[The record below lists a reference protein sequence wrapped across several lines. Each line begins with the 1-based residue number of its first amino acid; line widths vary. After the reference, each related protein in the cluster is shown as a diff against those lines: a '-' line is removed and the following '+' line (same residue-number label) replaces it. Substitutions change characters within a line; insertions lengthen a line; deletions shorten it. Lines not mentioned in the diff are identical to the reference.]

1 MCDPRRGPLPE
12 SVFRCTVSTAIIFTR
27 NADIHTN
34 ARKGHTTCPETGA
47 MTEEP
52 VATTL
57 TTPEETATTIRDWPM
72 LIGGEWVPA
81 LDGSWSEVTSPG
93 RRGTVLARVPVGNA
107 DDADRAVKAARAAFP
122 AWSALHFKDRQKA
135 LLKIAD
141 ALEERAEELAL
152 LTAADTG
159 NALRTQARPESQTLV
174 NLFRYFGGVAGEFKG
189 TVLPAGDDQLQ
200 YTRREPLGVVAG
212 ILPWNSPLMIAGMK
226 TPASLAA
233 GNTLILKT
241 AQEAPLTILKMA
253 EIANKFLPP
262 GVLNVVTGKGS
273 VIGEALLVHPDIDKL
288 SFTGSTEIGRHV
300 AEVGG
305 KRLAHVSLELG
316 GKSPNIVFPDA
327 ATPETI
333 EATAAGVLTAMRF
346 TRQGQSCTAGSR
358 LFVHADVYDA
368 FLEVLVEK
376 VKALRV
382 GDPLDET
389 SDMGSIIN
397 AKQYESVLGYI
408 NDGKSQ
414 PGVSVPLD
422 GTALNTEGL
431 DGFYTGPTI
440 FAGVDNTWRIARE
453 EIFGPVLVA
462 IPWRDRDE
470 VIAMANDSHY
480 GLGAY
485 IWSHNLGDALDTAHR
500 IESGWVQI
508 NQGGGQVIGQ
518 SYGGYKTSGI
528 GREFSIEGALESFT
542 QIKQINVK
550 IK

>member
-1 MCDPRRGPLPE
+1 M
-12 SVFRCTVSTAIIFTR
+12 
-27 NADIHTN
+27 
-34 ARKGHTTCPETGA
+34 
-47 MTEEP
+47 
-52 VATTL
+52 ATTL
-57 TTPEETATTIRDWPM
+57 TTPPAVTAVRDQPM

-81 LDGSWSEVTSPG
+81 LDGSWTDVQSPG
-93 RRGTVLARVPVGNA
+93 RRGTVLARVPDGGVA
-107 DDADRAVKAARAAFP
+107 DADRAVKAARAAFP
-122 AWSALHFKDRQKA
+122 AWRGMHFKDRQKA
-135 LLKIAD
+135 LLRIAD

-189 TVLPAGDDQLQ
+189 AVLPAGDDQLQ

-226 TPASLAA
+226 TPAALAA
-233 GNTLILKT
+233 GNTMILKT

-253 EIANKFLPP
+253 EIAAEFLPP

-273 VIGEALLVHPDIDKL
+273 VIGEALLIHPDVDKV
-288 SFTGSTEIGRHV
+288 SFTGSTDVGRHV
-300 AEVGG
+300 AEAAG

-316 GKSPNIVFPDA
+316 GKSPNIVFADA
-327 ATPETI
+327 ATPENI
-333 EATAAGVLTAMRF
+333 DSTADGVLTAMRF

-368 FLEVLVEK
+368 FLAVLVEK
-376 VKALRV
+376 VRALKV
-382 GDPLDET
+382 GDPLDEAT
-389 SDMGSIIN
+389 DMGSIIN

-408 NDGKSQ
+408 EDGKSQ
-414 PGVSVPLD
+414 PGVTVPLD
-422 GTALNTEGL
+422 GTVL
-431 DGFYTGPTI
+431 DIPGVEGFYTGPTI

-485 IWSHNLGDALDTAHR
+485 IWSNNLTDALDTAHR
-500 IESGWVQI
+500 IESGWIQV

-518 SYGGYKTSGI
+518 SYGGYKSSGI
-528 GREFSIEGALESFT
+528 GREFSIEGAMESFT

-550 IK
+550 IS